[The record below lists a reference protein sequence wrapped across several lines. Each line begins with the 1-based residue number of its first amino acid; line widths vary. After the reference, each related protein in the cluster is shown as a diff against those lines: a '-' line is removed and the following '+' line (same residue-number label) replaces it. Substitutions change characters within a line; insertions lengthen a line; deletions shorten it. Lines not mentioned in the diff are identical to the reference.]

1 MEDIEVLIET
11 FLDTY
16 HLMQRYNMTW
26 YGKNFGGLDP
36 RQGQGR
42 ILSTLQSMNGIP
54 QKQLGYMLDIRPQSL
69 GELLQKLESNGYI
82 RRYHSKQDKRALIVE
97 LTEKGRTFHLMRP
110 KYEKLFAKMDL
121 HEKSELMKS
130 LEKISEQLTEL
141 IQKENEE
148 LQTNPY

>member
-1 MEDIEVLIET
+1 MEDDNILIST

-16 HLMQRYNMTW
+16 HLTQRYNMMW

-36 RQGQGR
+36 KQGQGR
-42 ILSTLQSMNGIP
+42 ILSTLQTMNGIL
-54 QKQLGYMLDIRPQSL
+54 QRQLGQMLDIRPQSL

-82 RRYHSKQDKRALIVE
+82 QRYHSKHDKRALIVE

-110 KYEKLFAKMDL
+110 DYEELFKKMNL
-121 HEKSELMKS
+121 REKKELTKS
-130 LEKISEQLTEL
+130 LEKISAQLTEL

-148 LQTNPY
+148 F